1 MPKIIPKYDTSMV
14 DGCNALSDKWTNA
27 SNSEIGTFKHADIEH
42 MNVYQVVQ
50 MLLRLVQSEKP
61 IDQLKVKKLVEVYKL
76 DKTNNA
82 EIRVN
87 WLRLGLRS
95 HWKDCVQDAIAFVTS
110 QGRMKFVRP
119 IFRYETFPL

>member
-1 MPKIIPKYDTSMV
+1 MPPIIPKYDTSMV
-14 DGCNALSDKWTNA
+14 DGCNALADKWIKAN
-27 SNSEIGTFKHADIEH
+27 NSEIDTFKHSDIEH

-50 MLLRLVQSEKP
+50 MLLRLIQSEKQ

-95 HWKDCVQDAIAFVTS
+95 HWKDCVQDAIVFATS
-110 QGRMKFVRP
+110 QGRKKFVRP
-119 IFRYETFPL
+119 I